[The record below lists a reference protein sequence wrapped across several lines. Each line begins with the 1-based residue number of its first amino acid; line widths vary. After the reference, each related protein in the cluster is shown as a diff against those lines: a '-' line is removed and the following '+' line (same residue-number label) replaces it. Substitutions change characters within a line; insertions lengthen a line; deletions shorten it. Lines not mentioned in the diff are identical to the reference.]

1 MNAPPTTHRR
11 DVRRQAGADRC
22 ATSASA
28 LRLLAALV
36 GSVGLLGLS
45 GLLVVG
51 YQTQRQVSWVVQH
64 RAEQTRRALAE
75 VERLR
80 RAELERLVLRV
91 SSSIRI
97 VAALDSAVNGGD
109 VEEFAEQ
116 VKYELELAELREG
129 LVRFNDAQ
137 GRPVLTLLDGT
148 RIDDASDD
156 DLFRQAMASPRGHG
170 HRLPPGAGAAVPRP
184 GASR

>member
-1 MNAPPTTHRR
+1 MNRA
-11 DVRRQAGADRC
+11 DDDASGAVRRQAAKRPLRDVSFRV
-22 ATSASA
+22 
-28 LRLLAALV
+28 RLLAALV

-51 YQTQRQVSWVVQH
+51 YQTQRQVSWVVQQ

-109 VEEFAEQ
+109 DREFADQ

-129 LVRFNDAQ
+129 LVRFNDMK

-148 RIDDASDD
+148 RIEDARRRRPLSTSEG
-156 DLFRQAMASPRGHG
+156 QPRGHG
-170 HRLPPGAGAAVPRP
+170 ERLPAC
-184 GASR
+184 SRGGCSSFWRTR